1 MIIKKNKKNIK
12 NTVNKVEKNLQT
24 PVEEFDI
31 SKIEFKERSE
41 RRRGDRR
48 RGYRRIDERNLV
60 SRAQM
65 EANSIRETAAKD
77 GYKEGLN
84 KSEKDIAALQIAI
97 EDFMS
102 AKNKI
107 YDEISKDI
115 LEIAF
120 EIAQKIIKKE
130 VQISKDVFLSIVT
143 EVLKELSASENRV
156 ILKVSPED
164 ADYARENIP
173 QILSGAQIDCK
184 ILVAPDENVEE
195 GGCVIQTNN
204 GIIDADIKS
213 QLEIVKTALN
223 VQQTDKIHSIVQ
235 KTELH
240 QENETN
246 EQKQKIEGA
255 E

>member
-12 NTVNKVEKNLQT
+12 NTAPKVEKQPEALI
-24 PVEEFDI
+24 EEFDI

-77 GYKEGLN
+77 GYKSGLN
-84 KSEKDIAALQIAI
+84 KSEEDIAALKTAI
-97 EDFMS
+97 EDFLS

-107 YDEISKDI
+107 YDEISKDV
-115 LEIAF
+115 LEIAV

-130 VQISKDVFLSIVT
+130 VQTSKDVFLNIVT
-143 EVLKELSASENRV
+143 EVLKELSASETRI
-156 ILKVSPED
+156 ILKVSPAD
-164 ADYARENIP
+164 ADYAKENIP

-184 ILVAPDENVEE
+184 ILVTPDENIEE

-213 QLEIVKTALN
+213 QLEIVRTALG
-223 VQQTDKIHSIVQ
+223 VQ
-235 KTELH
+235 KSKTISSVA
-240 QENETN
+240 
-246 EQKQKIEGA
+246 QKIQLPELSEQPVQNEGT